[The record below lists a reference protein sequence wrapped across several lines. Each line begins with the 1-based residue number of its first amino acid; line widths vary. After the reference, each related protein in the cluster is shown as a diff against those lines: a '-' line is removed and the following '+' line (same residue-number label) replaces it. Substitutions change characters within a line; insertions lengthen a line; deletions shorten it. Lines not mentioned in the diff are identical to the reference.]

1 MKKFIAKIKYKGHI
15 SIMPVSGK
23 DKEAVLKQVTAF
35 YMDLFEDKKENFEII
50 VEEKK

>member
-23 DKEAVLKQVTAF
+23 DKEAVLEQVTAF
-35 YMDLFEDKKENFEII
+35 YIDLFEEKRENFEII
-50 VEEKK
+50 LEERK